1 LNDLTP
7 PPADDSGSALKPP
20 QFTLRMLL
28 VAITLAGALFAVLAA
43 IGAVWSVAILFL
55 LTLIAAHVLG
65 NSVGTRLRDNSPRTP
80 WVGPAE
86 TSHRPVADFATTPR
100 RLAQRN
106 RLHWI
111 TAVIATSG
119 ALAGGYFGGSALAA
133 SYPTASSAAHTL
145 GYVSSGVLGGFLG
158 FVVSSFV
165 SVARQA
171 WHDAQSGSDTSGPR
185 KRGAHGGEQPGK
197 PSASG

>member
-1 LNDLTP
+1 MSDHAP

-28 VAITLAGALFAVLAA
+28 VAITIAGGLFAVLAA
-43 IGAVWSVAILFL
+43 IGAVWSVAVLFL
-55 LTLIAAHVLG
+55 LLLIAAHVIG
-65 NSVGTRLRDNSPRTP
+65 NSMGTRLRDSSSRQIVANQA
-80 WVGPAE
+80 PA
-86 TSHRPVADFATTPR
+86 TSRPAADFATTPR
-100 RLAQRN
+100 RLAERN

-133 SYPTASSAAHTL
+133 SYPTASNAALTL
-145 GYVSSGVLGGFLG
+145 GVVSSGVLGGFLG

-171 WHDAQSGSDTSGPR
+171 WHDAQSGSDTIASHKRSSRGP
-185 KRGAHGGEQPGK
+185 EQPGK